1 MKKCVALFLTLMCM
15 LSLLAIP
22 AMAAAPSSTTGGMN
36 QAVVPAETDTVISIN
51 ADEASAESKAAQKA
65 EVEKL
70 AAAESPIAYF
80 TATAAIKDPDG
91 KEVDLA
97 AMLGTEDV
105 KVNELQPITITEYK
119 KGSGDLTVTLTF
131 ATSYEKDEPV
141 VIMIGIVTANGV
153 EWVAL
158 EGVGTNSNLT
168 ENLGGINVTIPA
180 ELVEKIQNGTALV
193 AVVSK

>member
-36 QAVVPAETDTVISIN
+36 QAAAPADTDAVISIN
-51 ADEASAESKAAQKA
+51 ADQASAESKAAQKA

-80 TATAAIKDPDG
+80 TATAAIKDKDG

-105 KVNELQPITITEYK
+105 KVNELQPITITDYK
-119 KGSGDLTVTLTF
+119 KGSGDFAVTLTF
-131 ATSYEKDEPV
+131 ATAYAKDEPV
-141 VIMIGIVTANGV
+141 VVMIGIVTENGV
-153 EWVAL
+153 EWIAL
-158 EGVGTNSNLT
+158 EGIGTDST
-168 ENLGGINVTIPA
+168 AVEQAGGVAVTIPA
-180 ELVEKIQNGTALV
+180 EIVEQIQNGTALV